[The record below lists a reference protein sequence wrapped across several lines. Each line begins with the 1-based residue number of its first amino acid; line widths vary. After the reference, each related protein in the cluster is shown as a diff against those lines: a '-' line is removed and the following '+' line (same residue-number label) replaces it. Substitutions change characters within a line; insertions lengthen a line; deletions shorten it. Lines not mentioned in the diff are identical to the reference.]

1 MSNPRKPDKF
11 QQQARAEGYE
21 ARSVYKLRE
30 IDDKLRVI
38 PKKGGILDLGCAPG
52 SWSRFAR
59 ERGGPAVKIVGIDL
73 QPVRNYVGEAIEGS
87 ILEVPASRFLELLG
101 GRARLVMSDMAP
113 STNGNRSSDHLRQI
127 ELVRMAFSVVQ
138 EVLAHDGA
146 FVAKIF
152 DGSEVPTLMGE
163 LRPHFREIKRVRPE
177 AVRQESREFFIACLG
192 FKRASE
198 PARDGI
204 DAPTTLP

>member
-1 MSNPRKPDKF
+1 MPTPRKPDKF

-59 ERGGPAVKIVGIDL
+59 ERGGPGVTIVGIDL
-73 QPVRNYVGEAIEGS
+73 QAVRNYVGEAIEGS
-87 ILEVPASRFLELLG
+87 ILEVPTSRYLELLG

-113 STNGNRSSDHLRQI
+113 STNGNRTSDHLRQV
-127 ELVRMAFSVVQ
+127 ELVRMAFAVAQ
-138 EVLAHDGA
+138 EVLAHDGT
-146 FVAKIF
+146 FIAKIF
-152 DGSEVPTLMGE
+152 DGSEVPALMGE
-163 LRPHFREIKRVRPE
+163 FRPFFRELKRVRPE
-177 AVRQESREFFIACLG
+177 AVRQESREFFVVGLG
-192 FKRASE
+192 FKR
-198 PARDGI
+198 PAAAPSQGF
-204 DAPTTLP
+204 DAPPSLP